1 MEKNISSPRFE
12 QSGVVTPPG
21 WSNSTYIITHFSSS
35 RDASIKVIISQ
46 KHHLVV
52 SDRYDKLVVED
63 RYRGGFFVSEL
74 DRCSEP
80 GFLSSFVSGE
90 TPFDVVRE
98 KPFER

>member
-1 MEKNISSPRFE
+1 
-12 QSGVVTPPG
+12 VVTPPG

-80 GFLSSFVSGE
+80 GFLSFVSGE
-90 TPFDVVRE
+90 TPFDVARK

>member
-1 MEKNISSPRFE
+1 
-12 QSGVVTPPG
+12 VVTPPG

-35 RDASIKVIISQ
+35 RDTSIKVIISQ
-46 KHHLVV
+46 KHRLVG

-63 RYRGGFFVSEL
+63 RCGGVFFVSEL

-90 TPFDVVRE
+90 TPFDVAGE
-98 KPFER
+98 KSFEG